1 MHKRHTFHI
10 LIALMVFGVTGCTED
25 EQFLEDNISVD
36 VEEQPANS
44 DAPQQEASNLA
55 PNDATLFRMGDW
67 SVVEQLV
74 KANSGKV
81 VVIDIWSTY
90 CAPCMQEFPRL
101 IELQEKHGDAIK
113 CVSFNIN
120 YAGLPDQTPESDIEF
135 IEPFLKKHGDSVE
148 HLVSTVTDESIYEKL
163 GIYAIPAVLIYD
175 MEGKLVHKVL
185 EENAYESTVSPSV
198 SKMLNPTNDQ
208 GESNES

>member
-10 LIALMVFGVTGCTED
+10 LIALLVFGVTGCTE
-25 EQFLEDNISVD
+25 EGKSLEDNISAD
-36 VEEQPANS
+36 VQEEPAGS
-44 DAPQQEASNLA
+44 DAPQQRA
-55 PNDATLFRMGDW
+55 PNDSTLFRMGDW
-67 SVVEQLV
+67 TVVEQLI
-74 KANSGKV
+74 KDNSGKV
-81 VVIDIWSTY
+81 VVVDIWSTY
-90 CAPCMQEFPRL
+90 CAPCMQEFPQL
-101 IELQEKHGDAIK
+101 VELQEKHGDAIK

-148 HLVSTVTDESIYEKL
+148 HLVSTVTDETIYEKL

-175 MEGKLVHKVL
+175 MEGKLAHKVL

-208 GESNES
+208 GESDES

>member
-10 LIALMVFGVTGCTED
+10 LFALLVFGVTGCTED
-25 EQFLEDNISVD
+25 EQFLEDNIRVD
-36 VEEQPANS
+36 VQEQPSDS
-44 DAPQQEASNLA
+44 DAPQQRASNLA

-148 HLVSTVTDESIYEKL
+148 HIVSTVTDEAIYEEL

-175 MEGKLVHKVL
+175 TEGTLVHKVL

-198 SKMLNPTNDQ
+198 NKMLNPTNNQ
-208 GESNES
+208 GESDES